1 MDMRSKMKMRP
12 RVSRAKRFAA
22 AAIIALGMAS
32 ALAGARPALAGVA
45 AGESAFNN
53 GAFMTAV
60 REFQGPAYGGNAVAQ
75 YYMGVIYAH
84 GLGVGQSLEDGLAWL
99 ICAQTVELPSA
110 LGREAKRQQ
119 SAILSLITSYGVEI
133 AEKHAETLCGQAI
146 AEQKKA
152 VARKKFAGLEDQ
164 DPFEN
169 VRPVRGFWAMLFFF
183 PGDTMVTGAVVVF
196 HELGLSFVSNLVVG
210 IVKLTGNLLFGLL
223 ALIGWIV
230 IGRFVRFFLQPVWQ
244 RVLAPGASA
253 HNATEDASPQ
263 PQAQDAKPD

>member
-1 MDMRSKMKMRP
+1 
-12 RVSRAKRFAA
+12 
-22 AAIIALGMAS
+22 MAS

-45 AGESAFNN
+45 AGESAFND
-53 GAFMTAV
+53 GYYMTAV
-60 REFQGPAYGGNAVAQ
+60 KEFQGPAYRGNAVAQ
-75 YYMGVIYAH
+75 YYMGLIYAH

-146 AEQKKA
+146 SEKKKA
-152 VARKKFAGLEDQ
+152 AARKKIADLKDQ
-164 DPFEN
+164 DPLEN

-196 HELGLSFVSNLVVG
+196 HELGLSFVANLVVG

-263 PQAQDAKPD
+263 PQAQDASPD

>member
-1 MDMRSKMKMRP
+1 MDMRSKMNMRP

-45 AGESAFNN
+45 AGESAFND
-53 GAFMTAV
+53 GDYMTAV
-60 REFQGPAYGGNAVAQ
+60 KEFQGPAYRGNAVAQ

-152 VARKKFAGLEDQ
+152 AARKKISDLEDH
-164 DPFEN
+164 DPLEN

-230 IGRFVRFFLQPVWQ
+230 IARFVRFFLQPVWQ

-263 PQAQDAKPD
+263 PQAQDAGPD